1 MGTWDHHCPNCF
13 SEKTDGKR
21 QCQSCG
27 YDEGE
32 SRSPAALPLRTI
44 LSNQYVV
51 GRVLGN
57 PGGFGITY
65 LCWDIKL
72 ANRVAIKEY
81 MPRDKAVRDK
91 DRCNVLA
98 HGGKGRDFFEYGL
111 KAFLAEARTVASF
124 NHPNI
129 VRVKNYFEHN
139 HTAYLVMDYYEGVS
153 LAEYV
158 KQQGGRLLEK
168 AALEIMGFVLDGL
181 RHVHDRGYLHRDV
194 KPANIYLTGKG
205 QVILLDFGT
214 ARYAMGEY
222 NQSLSVVVTPGFS
235 PLEQYST
242 KGKQGPCTDIYASG
256 AMLYYM
262 LTGNL
267 LESAP
272 DRVLSDTLAEP
283 GQLPLDMSPGVSK
296 GLMLALQISASD
308 RPQSIEELKNILT
321 ESPPSDPEDNIK
333 KTEEKSDEI
342 ENREEEKKP
351 AIPLWRRKKAIALG
365 LSLLVLMVIVY
376 GNWSRQGVL
385 VVTPHPEDAE
395 VWVDG
400 VNHGRGRL
408 RLEKVNPGKRVV
420 SVKRSG
426 YASDEKTVEIV
437 AGLLSDVEIHL
448 ALLQGAL
455 KITTVPSGAEVSVN
469 GIVKGKT
476 PVEVSGLSPGAVK
489 VRVSSEGYE
498 TKEESVDVVGG
509 EKRLVWGLQK
519 AVGVLR
525 VVTEPSGAE
534 VSVNGIVKGKSPVE
548 VPALSP
554 GAVKVRVISEGY
566 VTKEESVDVVGG
578 EKRQVEWILQ
588 KAVGVLRVVTEP
600 SGAEVSVNG
609 VVKGKSPVE
618 VQDIKPGPA
627 KVRVSMNTKEYAVRE
642 EVVSIEVGQELVLE
656 WKLQQVKKNVE
667 IEAVREMPVE
677 QDMAPANPK
686 IGELWKDPVTGMKF
700 VWVPGGCYQMGCGS
714 WDGDCQSDEKPVHE
728 VCLDGF
734 WIGQTEVTQGQWQ
747 RVMGSNPSFF
757 NKNDDCPVEMVSWRG
772 AKEYIQKLNGMG
784 IGKFRLPSEAE
795 WEYAARSGGKA
806 EKYSGGHDVDSVAW
820 CSNNRGSTR
829 PVKTKKSNGLGIYD
843 MSGNVGEWCE
853 DVYIADIYSRSDRK
867 NPIYTNGSFLRVI
880 RGGSWRFE
888 PDYARCA
895 DRYPSGPAFQSN
907 YIGIRLLRMP

>member
-1 MGTWDHHCPNCF
+1 
-13 SEKTDGKR
+13 
-21 QCQSCG
+21 
-27 YDEGE
+27 
-32 SRSPAALPLRTI
+32 
-44 LSNQYVV
+44 
-51 GRVLGN
+51 
-57 PGGFGITY
+57 
-65 LCWDIKL
+65 
-72 ANRVAIKEY
+72 
-81 MPRDKAVRDK
+81 
-91 DRCNVLA
+91 LA
-98 HGGKGRDFFEYGL
+98 HGGKGREFFEYGL

-168 AALEIMGFVLDGL
+168 TALGIMGFVLDGL

-256 AMLYYM
+256 ATLYYM

-283 GQLPLDMSPGVSK
+283 GQLLPDMSPGVSK

-321 ESPPSDPEDNIK
+321 ELPPSDPEDNIR
-333 KTEEKSDEI
+333 KTEEKSDER

-351 AIPLWRRKKAIALG
+351 TIPLWRRKKAIALG

-385 VVTPHPEDAE
+385 VVIPHPEDAE

-408 RLEKVNPGKRVV
+408 RLEKVSPGKRVV

-426 YASDEKTVEIV
+426 YASDEKTVKIL

-469 GIVKGKT
+469 GIVKGKS
-476 PVEVSGLSPGAVK
+476 PVEVSGLSPGVVK

-519 AVGVLR
+519 AVGVLWVATEPSGAEVSVNGIGKGKTPVVTGLSPGTVKVR
-525 VVTEPSGAE
+525 ANLEGYVTREESVNLVGGGEKRLVWYLQKAVGVLWVVTEPSGAE
-534 VSVNGIVKGKSPVE
+534 VSVNGIGKGNSPVE
-548 VPALSP
+548 VSGLSP
-554 GAVKVRVISEGY
+554 GDVKVRVSIEGY
-566 VTKEESVDVVGG
+566 VKREESVDVVGG
-578 EKRQVEWILQ
+578 EKRQVKWSLQ
-588 KAVGVLRVVTEP
+588 KAVGVLRVLTVP

-618 VQDIKPGPA
+618 VKDIKSGSA

-667 IEAVREMPVE
+667 VEVIREMPVE

-700 VWVPGGCYQMGCGS
+700 VLVPGGCYQMGCGS
-714 WDGDCQSDEKPVHE
+714 WDGDCQSDEKPLHE
-728 VCLDGF
+728 VCLGGF

-747 RVMGSNPSFF
+747 QVMGSNPSYF
-757 NKNDDCPVEMVSWRG
+757 NKNDDYPVEMVSWENT
-772 AKEYIQKLNGMG
+772 KDYIRKLNGMG
-784 IGKFRLPSEAE
+784 SGKFRLPSEAE
-795 WEYAARSGGKA
+795 WEYAARSGGKE
-806 EKYSGGHDVDSVAW
+806 EKYSGGSNVDSVAW
-820 CSNNRGSTR
+820 YDRNIEAGTH
-829 PVKTKKSNGLGIYD
+829 PVKTKKSNGLGIHD
-843 MSGNVGEWCE
+843 MSGNVWEWVE
-853 DVYIADIYSRSDRK
+853 DVYIANIYGRSVRK
-867 NPIYTNGSFLRVI
+867 NPVCTSGGPYRVY
-880 RGGSWRFE
+880 RGGSMFNV
-888 PDYARCA
+888 PNFLRCA
-895 DRYPSGPAFQSN
+895 SRNCRSPTEQDN
-907 YIGIRLLRMP
+907 YLGFRLVRMR